1 MKKSDITILSHLRAN
16 GRVPLTELSRKTG
29 LPISTLHE
37 RIKKHIKNGLIFPS
51 ALVSFTQ
58 LGQTARAHVFLAA
71 DQKDRAQLF
80 NHLENHPNV
89 NSLFR
94 INNGWNL
101 LSECIFTDMH
111 SLEDFIDKLEQTF
124 KITKKEVHYT
134 LDELKREAF
143 LKDPTVSQSL
153 FE

>member
-1 MKKSDITILSHLRAN
+1 MKKSDITILSYLRQN

-37 RIKKHIKNGLIFPS
+37 RIKKHIKNKLVTPT

-58 LGQTARAHVFLAA
+58 LDQNSRAHVFLAVE
-71 DQKDRAQLF
+71 QEDRAKLF
-80 NHLENHPNV
+80 SHMEHHPNV

-101 LSECIFTDMH
+101 LAECIFSDMH
-111 SLEDFIDKLEQTF
+111 SLEDFIDKLENQF
-124 KITKKEVHYT
+124 KITKKDIHYT

-143 LKDPTVSQSL
+143 LRESIPVSFSK
-153 FE
+153 